1 MTDRVGSQPEPR
13 TVQASGSGDCADWH
27 IVMRSDFS
35 ARMLEELRS
44 GDAGRIMLS
53 ADKLVVSHNFPG
65 IDGEVAASILD
76 AVPLDCAVEVVSAA
90 LVMIGKLPNR

>member
-1 MTDRVGSQPEPR
+1 
-13 TVQASGSGDCADWH
+13 
-27 IVMRSDFS
+27 
-35 ARMLEELRS
+35 
-44 GDAGRIMLS
+44 MLS